1 MRIGVYYRSFAFHGG
16 GPRVAASIAKSLAQ
30 LNHQPVILTNEYD
43 ANMWPDLRN
52 IDVIRMK
59 VNPFPHTIFHE
70 MDYVADTLYLFAR
83 NIRKLDA
90 IVLTGMYVTSP
101 FIKILAK
108 KPLILYIHCA
118 ICSDWTINQ
127 TVRHAVKGFEKQ
139 FYSSADHLLCNSK
152 LTQKALKSQL
162 DLDSEVLYPP
172 VDTEYFKPENSK
184 EENLIVSICRLVPKK
199 ESEQMIYLF
208 QNFISG
214 DYRFI
219 LAGGVEKTHKKYAE
233 QLAKLAAHDNRVS
246 LIFNPSGEEIKR
258 LYQRATVFW
267 YIYPR
272 EDFGLSVAE
281 AMSSG
286 TPVVVMKGG
295 GLKEIVTEETGFT
308 VQSRNEL
315 IKHTLFLLK
324 HPEKCRQM
332 GISARNRVVAN
343 FSEAIFTKKLE
354 RILERL

>member
-30 LNHQPVILTNEYD
+30 LNHQPIILTNEYD

-90 IVLTGMYVTSP
+90 IVLTGMYIASP
-101 FIKILAK
+101 FIKILTK

-139 FYSSADHLLCNSK
+139 FYSSADHVLCNSK

-184 EENLIVSICRLVPKK
+184 EEN
-199 ESEQMIYLF
+199 
-208 QNFISG
+208 
-214 DYRFI
+214 
-219 LAGGVEKTHKKYAE
+219 
-233 QLAKLAAHDNRVS
+233 RVS
-246 LIFNPSGEEIKR
+246 LIFNPSREEIRR

-272 EDFGLSVAE
+272 EDFGLPIPE

-308 VQSRNEL
+308 VQSKNEL

-324 HPEKCRQM
+324 HTEKCRQM
-332 GISARNRVVAN
+332 GISARNHVVAN